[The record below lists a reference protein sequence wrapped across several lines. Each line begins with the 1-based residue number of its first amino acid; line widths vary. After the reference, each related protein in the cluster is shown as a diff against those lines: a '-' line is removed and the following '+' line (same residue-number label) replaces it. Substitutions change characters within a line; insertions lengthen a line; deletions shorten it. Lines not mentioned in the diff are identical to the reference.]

1 MFVEAKWKTLY
12 CSAPNDE
19 FGEILLCK
27 LKIIDR
33 YRNSVNINYRVKKE
47 ISQVT
52 ARLEFFKRGNG
63 WRPFLYNI
71 STDGCSFLNNR
82 NNLIINIFYSYVK
95 PYLAQNLTCPIKAN
109 EVLKLENFEFDINQF
124 RNRFPIE
131 TGEYA
136 VHTSLYS
143 RKKLLVLMKTT
154 LEYSNYRE
162 N

>member
-1 MFVEAKWKTLY
+1 MLALIITLLVLHSMEVEAKWKTLY

-52 ARLEFFKRGNG
+52 VSYKPTKFYYYITLINQFCQARLEFFKRANG

-71 STDGCSFLNNR
+71 STDGCSFLKNR
-82 NNLIINIFYSYVK
+82 SNLIINIFYTYVK
-95 PYLAQNLTCPIKAN
+95 PYIAQNLTCPIRAN
-109 EVLKLENFEFDINQF
+109 EVLKLENFEFDIN
-124 RNRFPIE
+124 
-131 TGEYA
+131 
-136 VHTSLYS
+136 
-143 RKKLLVLMKTT
+143 
-154 LEYSNYRE
+154 
-162 N
+162 